1 MTTTIGARTNR
12 GLLQG
17 RVVSECGFPS
27 FEMLLTIL
35 GQRGIQAN
43 RTTSE
48 QVDKLA
54 QGIKKSQSIHV

>member
-1 MTTTIGARTNR
+1 M
-12 GLLQG
+12 
-17 RVVSECGFPS
+17 VSESEYTFLV
-27 FEMLLTIL
+27 MLLTDV
-35 GQRGIQAN
+35 GQRDIQAH